1 MNQGNSAVGA
11 TMANMPAMAGIA
23 AGSVHLALGLGRA
36 IDAASDALYDRRY
49 NSSLEAAHAHAY
61 EMEGVAREA
70 MKIIAKLEAENNSLR
85 AACKQRSEFIERL
98 KS

>member
-1 MNQGNSAVGA
+1 MNQGNQATSA
-11 TMANMPAMAGIA
+11 TMANMVGMSAIA

-36 IDAASDALYDRRY
+36 IDAASDALYDHRY
-49 NSSLEAAHAHAY
+49 KSSLEAAHAHAY
-61 EMEGVAREA
+61 QMEGVAREA

-85 AACKQRSEFIERL
+85 AACKQRSDFIERL

>member
-1 MNQGNSAVGA
+1 MTQGNPAVGA
-11 TMANMPAMAGIA
+11 TMANVPGMSAIA
-23 AGSVHLALGLGRA
+23 AGSVNLALGLGRA
-36 IDAASDALYDRRY
+36 IDAASDALYDSRY

-70 MKIIAKLEAENNSLR
+70 MKLIAKLEAENNSLR
-85 AACKQRSEFIERL
+85 AACKQRSEFIEWL